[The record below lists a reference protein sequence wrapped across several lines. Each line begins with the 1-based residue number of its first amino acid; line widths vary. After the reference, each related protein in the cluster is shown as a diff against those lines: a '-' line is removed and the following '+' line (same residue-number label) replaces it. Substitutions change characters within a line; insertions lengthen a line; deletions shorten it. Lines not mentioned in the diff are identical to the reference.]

1 MGKGIHESIFTS
13 SFLLHSLRQEDM
25 PHSGKSVRVGN
36 DDVKRIQR
44 Y

>member
-1 MGKGIHESIFTS
+1 MNQYSRALS
-13 SFLLHSLRQEDM
+13 LPMHSLKQEDM